1 LGIPYAQPPL
11 GALRFLPPQ
20 PFPPSTSIIN
30 ATTMPPACPQIKDT
44 TYPVFQYVP
53 ETLPL
58 GSFSEDCLTLNIYT
72 PSNATASSN
81 LPVIIWIYDGAFV
94 QGSFDTPEW
103 NLAPWVQTSQAHIV
117 VAVQYR
123 LNIFGFPGA
132 APALEHQNL
141 DILDQRRAVEWARAA
156 LTCTTSRSRRTSWGR
171 DLFATR
177 GLAFLTVDTRS
188 TNSASGNFSAVARG
202 LGRATEVPGD
212 ELDRMR
218 RKPFDEIVGRC

>member
-1 LGIPYAQPPL
+1 MASYQDDRLLIPTSYGTVLGTVNSSFPNVNQDLGIPYAQPPL

-141 DILDQRRAVEWARAA
+141 DILDQRRAVE
-156 LTCTTSRSRRTSWGR
+156 
-171 DLFATR
+171 
-177 GLAFLTVDTRS
+177 
-188 TNSASGNFSAVARG
+188 AVVSI
-202 LGRATEVPGD
+202 ENN
-212 ELDRMR
+212 
-218 RKPFDEIVGRC
+218 